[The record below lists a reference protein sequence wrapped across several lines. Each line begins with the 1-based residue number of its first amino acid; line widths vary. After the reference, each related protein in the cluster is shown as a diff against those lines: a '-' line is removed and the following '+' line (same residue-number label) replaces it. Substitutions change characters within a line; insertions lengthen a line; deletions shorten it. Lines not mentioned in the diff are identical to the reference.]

1 MIGWLVCQRNY
12 IDNLSPTSR
21 QPTLFPGGFRWSA
34 NGCWWPPSSFWSAR
48 GFLDAAS
55 TTIDNQ
61 TRLPYSKWIYIWSLK
76 SADWWRNRGRVVL
89 SWSATGR
96 RLVVGADLHNQLYH
110 PHFKR
115 NSQHVFMKL
124 STYGRKNV
132 GISFEGRVIQKIMQ
146 ITSRQTVGDQSAI
159 TLQMVADQVPKCEVC
174 SIISRR
180 VIGNWLSTT
189 VGDRSAN
196 SRRSVGK
203 QSATDWGL
211 KFWLEIGCW

>member
-1 MIGWLVCQRNY
+1 
-12 IDNLSPTSR
+12 
-21 QPTLFPGGFRWSA
+21 
-34 NGCWWPPSSFWSAR
+34 
-48 GFLDAAS
+48 
-55 TTIDNQ
+55 
-61 TRLPYSKWIYIWSLK
+61 
-76 SADWWRNRGRVVL
+76 
-89 SWSATGR
+89 
-96 RLVVGADLHNQLYH
+96 
-110 PHFKR
+110 
-115 NSQHVFMKL
+115 MKL

-146 ITSRQTVGDQSAI
+146 ITSRQTVGDHSAI

-189 VGDRSAN
+189 
-196 SRRSVGK
+196 RRPVGK

>member
-1 MIGWLVCQRNY
+1 
-12 IDNLSPTSR
+12 
-21 QPTLFPGGFRWSA
+21 
-34 NGCWWPPSSFWSAR
+34 
-48 GFLDAAS
+48 
-55 TTIDNQ
+55 
-61 TRLPYSKWIYIWSLK
+61 
-76 SADWWRNRGRVVL
+76 
-89 SWSATGR
+89 
-96 RLVVGADLHNQLYH
+96 
-110 PHFKR
+110 
-115 NSQHVFMKL
+115 MKL
-124 STYGRKNV
+124 STYGRKYV

-189 VGDRSAN
+189 
-196 SRRSVGK
+196 RRPVGK